1 MCQIVAAMMVFVLV
15 TINCVFKYNYFYAFL
30 MITLFCLIDF
40 PKPLE
45 KFLMAL
51 GKQSMNMWMIHS
63 WLCYYLFHDFIYSF
77 RYPIIILS
85 VLTFFSYY
93 IGIVIDKIALPIERR
108 LLTRNELKEN
118 PQI

>member
-1 MCQIVAAMMVFVLV
+1 MVILTVMLALV
-15 TINCVFKYNYFYAFL
+15 VINCVFKYNFFYTFL

-45 KFLMAL
+45 KFLIAL

-77 RYPIIILS
+77 RYPIIILV
-85 VLTFFSYY
+85 VLTFLSYY
-93 IGIVIDKIALPIERR
+93 IGIVVDKIALPIEKR
-108 LLTRNELKEN
+108 LLTRNELKEKF
-118 PQI
+118 QI